1 MSDMRVYFFFF
12 NQSHECLGTYM
23 LSKSF
28 CLLFLCVCVCVSVFR
43 TQKVKHFAMQK
54 WECHCA
60 TLSVFFSACPCK
72 CDHAELY
79 TSCLHIACVCACMG
93 AWVRAWACVCVA
105 IMCFL
110 VFISKNMSEV
120 AFFASSITV
129 HTFQRIDMHTCACVC
144 VCVWHACAF
153 WHFTSIPWFVLKNMS
168 EAALFASRVTL
179 RVPFSASSCCKPAA
193 RTLGRI
199 LVSYRTGTCTM
210 EITKVNI
217 IVNK

>member
-1 MSDMRVYFFFF
+1 MPGYIYVIQEFLSVFF
-12 NQSHECLGTYM
+12 
-23 LSKSF
+23 
-28 CLLFLCVCVCVSVFR
+28 CVCVCLSVFR

-144 VCVWHACAF
+144 VCVCVTCMCFLAFHINSLICFKEYVRGSFVCQQSDTACTF
-153 WHFTSIPWFVLKNMS
+153 QCI
-168 EAALFASRVTL
+168 
-179 RVPFSASSCCKPAA
+179 
-193 RTLGRI
+193 I
-199 LVSYRTGTCTM
+199 LL
-210 EITKVNI
+210 
-217 IVNK
+217 